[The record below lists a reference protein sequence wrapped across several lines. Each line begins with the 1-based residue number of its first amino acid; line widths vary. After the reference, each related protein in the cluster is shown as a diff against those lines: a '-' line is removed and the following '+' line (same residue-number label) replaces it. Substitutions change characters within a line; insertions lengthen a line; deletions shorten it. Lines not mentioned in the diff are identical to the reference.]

1 MASITRRSDASFQ
14 IRISNGYDENGKRL
28 YYTETYYPSAKRKT
42 AQEKEAQKYADD
54 LEQKFR
60 SGKDYETSQMTFKEF
75 AETCWK
81 PRKLITIEKTT
92 LEGYEGTL
100 ERIVYPA
107 IGNMRLFQINILP
120 IQHIYDQM
128 VSDHKSPA
136 SVRQV
141 HAVISDI

>member
-14 IRISNGYDENGKRL
+14 IRISNGYAENGKRL

-75 AETCWK
+75 AETC
-81 PRKLITIEKTT
+81 
-92 LEGYEGTL
+92 
-100 ERIVYPA
+100 
-107 IGNMRLFQINILP
+107 
-120 IQHIYDQM
+120 
-128 VSDHKSPA
+128 
-136 SVRQV
+136 
-141 HAVISDI
+141 